1 MGDSA
6 RGGGSGELLV
16 DNWFI
21 TTRRWKEHVRSE
33 GEKESQTCTGLPQDI
48 HSMLALCNRGKVY
61 STAEFPERIVNKM
74 LS

>member
-21 TTRRWKEHVRSE
+21 TAGRWKGHATSE
-33 GEKESQTCTGLPQDI
+33 GEKESQTWDI

-61 STAEFPERIVNKM
+61 STAEFPERIVHKC
-74 LS
+74 

>member
-6 RGGGSGELLV
+6 RGGGSRELLV

-21 TTRRWKEHVRSE
+21 TAGRWRGHATSE
-33 GEKESQTCTGLPQDI
+33 GEKESQTRTGLPRDI

-61 STAEFPERIVNKM
+61 FYCRIPRENSPQM
-74 LS
+74 LI

>member
-6 RGGGSGELLV
+6 RGSVSGELLV

-21 TTRRWKEHVRSE
+21 TARRWKGHVRSE
-33 GEKESQTCTGLPQDI
+33 GEKESQTRTGLPQDI

-61 STAEFPERIVNKM
+61 SIAEFTERIVNNG
-74 LS
+74 

>member
-21 TTRRWKEHVRSE
+21 TAGRWKGHATSE
-33 GEKESQTCTGLPQDI
+33 GEKESPTCTGLPRDNYTQY
-48 HSMLALCNRGKVY
+48 A
-61 STAEFPERIVNKM
+61 STM
-74 LS
+74 

>member
-21 TTRRWKEHVRSE
+21 TAGRWKGHATSE
-33 GEKESQTCTGLPQDI
+33 GEKESQTCAGLPRDI

-61 STAEFPERIVNKM
+61 STAEFPERIVHKC
-74 LS
+74 